1 MTKTIKAILIAVA
14 SVLVISLCAGLIVH
28 FTKGKTD
35 KPEAEKPAEEYEL
48 SGKVYD
54 DGGNVMLSQMVYAMP
69 TAMTISEVQTETIS
83 RTTISAT
90 VSPENATDDT
100 VEGLLS
106 LTTGLIQTAIY
117 R

>member
-54 DGGNVMLSQMVYAMP
+54 DGGNVMLSQMVYA
-69 TAMTISEVQTETIS
+69 SKS
-83 RTTISAT
+83 
-90 VSPENATDDT
+90 SPF
-100 VEGLLS
+100 GFKLYLS
-106 LTTGLIQTAIY
+106 LTLKNSL
-117 R
+117 